1 MKKILELLVGENQ
14 DKRIIFLI
22 FLPALSLSAFIF
34 MAYPMTLAT
43 TLTAFL
49 GFDILAGLLSNLQPK
64 TNLAWKK
71 QPSTLRTWFV
81 VIHLTLYPLFVIL
94 FQVSIPLMIM
104 MLVMLLSKTM
114 AFVFGSF

>member
-14 DKRIIFLI
+14 DIRIIVLI
-22 FLPALSLSAFIF
+22 LLPALSFSTFIF

-43 TLTAFL
+43 TITAIFGL
-49 GFDILAGLLSNLQPK
+49 DIFAGLLSNLQPK
-64 TNLAWKK
+64 TNQAWKK
-71 QPSTLRTWFV
+71 RPRVLRIWFV
-81 VIHLTLYPLFVIL
+81 VIHLSLYPLFVIL

>member
-22 FLPALSLSAFIF
+22 FLPALSLSTFIF

-43 TLTAFL
+43 TVTALL
-49 GFDILAGLLSNLQPK
+49 GLDILAGLLSNLQPK
-64 TNLAWKK
+64 TNQAWKK
-71 QPSTLRTWFV
+71 RPRILRIWFV
-81 VIHLTLYPLFVIL
+81 VIHLSLYPLFVIL

>member
-34 MAYPMTLAT
+34 MTYPMTLAT
-43 TLTAFL
+43 TITAFL

-71 QPSTLRTWFV
+71 HPRTLRTWFV

-104 MLVMLLSKTM
+104 MLVMLLSKIID
-114 AFVFGSF
+114 FVFRSF